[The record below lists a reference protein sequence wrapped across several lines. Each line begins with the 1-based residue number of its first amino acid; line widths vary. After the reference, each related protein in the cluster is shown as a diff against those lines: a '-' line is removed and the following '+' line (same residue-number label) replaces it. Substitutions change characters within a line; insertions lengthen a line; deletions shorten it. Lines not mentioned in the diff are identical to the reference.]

1 MLAQSVQAATNTGDN
16 ATTTPI
22 KHVIVIIGENRSYDH
37 VFATYKPK
45 AGEQTNNLLS
55 QGIVNAD
62 GTPGPNFAKAQQ
74 LQARTDSDPFRLS
87 PNGQSEYS
95 ENIMPAPLAGG
106 PTTPYLPTVTEAK
119 LAENGLAPEYYQS
132 LVEGGTG
139 LTGKVPDTRID
150 NANAMPAGPFQ
161 LTHGLTYEDYAA
173 SPVHRF
179 YQMWEQENCS
189 VAKVSAGNSSGCQHN
204 LFAWVETTVGAGAN
218 GLDQPANFS
227 TTYAPNAL
235 TTGEGSTALGFYNV
249 QQGDAPYFKYLAD
262 NYAMSDNFHQS
273 VAGGTGANHI
283 MLGHGDAIFFSDGK
297 GNAAKLPH
305 NETAGSGANAG
316 VVDEWKIRIRRQAPT
331 TGHGRRIRRRFVRF
345 VVLRRR
351 FVQRL
356 RRCGPGWL
364 VGDRAVPPV
373 VADED

>member
-1 MLAQSVQAATNTGDN
+1 MKLKNVVSQSLYTLRVGVTAIALFQFTVGGMLAQSVQAATNTGDN

-87 PNGQSEYS
+87 PNGQSEFS
-95 ENIMPAPLAGG
+95 KNIMPAPLAGG

-189 VAKVSAGNSSGCQHN
+189 VAKVSAGNTSGCQHN

-218 GLDQPANFS
+218 GLTSLRTSA
-227 TTYAPNAL
+227 
-235 TTGEGSTALGFYNV
+235 
-249 QQGDAPYFKYLAD
+249 
-262 NYAMSDNFHQS
+262 
-273 VAGGTGANHI
+273 
-283 MLGHGDAIFFSDGK
+283 
-297 GNAAKLPH
+297 
-305 NETAGSGANAG
+305 
-316 VVDEWKIRIRRQAPT
+316 RPT
-331 TGHGRRIRRRFVRF
+331 
-345 VVLRRR
+345 LRMR
-351 FVQRL
+351 
-356 RRCGPGWL
+356 
-364 VGDRAVPPV
+364 
-373 VADED
+373 